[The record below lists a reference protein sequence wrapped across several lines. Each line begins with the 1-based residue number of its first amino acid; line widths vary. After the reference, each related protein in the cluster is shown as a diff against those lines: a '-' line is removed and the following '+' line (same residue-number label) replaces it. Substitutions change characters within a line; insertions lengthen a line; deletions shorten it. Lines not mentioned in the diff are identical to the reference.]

1 MLPLKLMLRHFVA
14 VVAFAVELIVSAASL
29 MEAKPTKY
37 TVIVRD
43 EVFTLYKT
51 QIEFDAPNYFTALF
65 LGDFA
70 EGASNTTTLTLDRN
84 PALFSI
90 LVEYMSG
97 YHILPLSERALPKTM
112 NARTALR
119 NLVED
124 AAFYG
129 LSRLHAML
137 SEPVQ
142 PSIDF
147 AWTGFSGKVVPFEDV
162 LRGNL
167 PESVSYTTSGL
178 CSFDSGSVR
187 PVIIYAQ
194 NIALK

>member
-1 MLPLKLMLRHFVA
+1 M
-14 VVAFAVELIVSAASL
+14 VAFAVELVVSATSL

-37 TVIVRD
+37 TIIVRD

-70 EGASNTTTLTLDRN
+70 EGSSNTTTLTLDRN

-90 LVEYMSG
+90 LVDYMSG

-147 AWTGFSGKVVPFEDV
+147 GWTGFSGKVVTFEDV